1 MHSRPQYPLSI
12 SPEWSLGFAAYHLVL
27 WLLLQSQDG
36 RESLVTGKWRLMGAS
51 LSGAQWGQI
60 QASRPQVHVLSS
72 SPDGPVE
79 EFKPKP
85 R

>member
-1 MHSRPQYPLSI
+1 MP
-12 SPEWSLGFAAYHLVL
+12 AY
-27 WLLLQSQDG
+27 QG
-36 RESLVTGKWRLMGAS
+36 
-51 LSGAQWGQI
+51 QWGQI

-79 EFKPKP
+79 VKPKP

>member
-1 MHSRPQYPLSI
+1 M
-12 SPEWSLGFAAYHLVL
+12 
-27 WLLLQSQDG
+27 
-36 RESLVTGKWRLMGAS
+36 GKRRLMGAS

-60 QASRPQVHVLSS
+60 QASQPQVHMLSS

-79 EFKPKP
+79 ESKPKP